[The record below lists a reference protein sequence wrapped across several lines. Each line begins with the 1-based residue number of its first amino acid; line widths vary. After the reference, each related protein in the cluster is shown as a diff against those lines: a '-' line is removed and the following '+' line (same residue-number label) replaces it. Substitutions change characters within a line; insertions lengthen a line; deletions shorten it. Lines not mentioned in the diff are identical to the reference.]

1 MGEFTFV
8 QKTGSEIKTVLDDFA
23 QLRITVFAEFPYL
36 YEGNIEYEKE
46 YIQTYCQSERSF
58 FFGIYLQNKLIGA
71 TTCLPLSDE
80 TDNIQRPF
88 IEAKMDLNQVF
99 YFGESIILKKF
110 RGQGFG
116 NLFFDERER
125 FAAQFSEIKFT
136 TFCAVERPNSH
147 PLKPENFRSNDL
159 FWSKWKYIKRLELSC
174 EMKWLDKNESE
185 ESTKKL
191 TFWTKSIER

>member
-1 MGEFTFV
+1 MNEFKYI
-8 QKTGSEIKTVLDDFA
+8 QKTGKEIETILDDFA
-23 QLRITVFAEFPYL
+23 HLRIMVFAEFPYL
-36 YEGNIEYEKE
+36 YEGNLAYEKE
-46 YIQTYCQSERSF
+46 YIQTYCQSEKSF
-58 FFGIYLQNKLIGA
+58 FFGIYHQNELIGA
-71 TTCLPLSDE
+71 TTCLPLIDE
-80 TDNIQRPF
+80 TEEIKKPF
-88 IEAKMDLNQVF
+88 IDAKIDVNQVF

-116 NLFFDERER
+116 NLFYNEREKY
-125 FAAQFSEIKFT
+125 AMQFGKINLT

-159 FWSKWKYIKRLELSC
+159 FWSKRKYIKRPELSC

-191 TFWTKSIER
+191 TFWTKSTER